1 MPSLFDRRFKLV
13 GFPLLLNQYGE
24 SITYWPLSGDSRSIN
39 AIINRSPLEVYDAAG
54 GTVVLY
60 PMSIR
65 VYADSTTGI
74 SPSELNTGGDEI
86 ELLERVDDTETTRK
100 TVMVLQS
107 QTSGVL
113 TLALK

>member
-1 MPSLFDRRFKLV
+1 MPSVFDRRFKLS
-13 GFPLLLNQYGE
+13 GFPLLLQQYGE
-24 SITYWPLSGDSRSIN
+24 PVVYYPLAGSSRSIN
-39 AIINRSPLEVYDAAG
+39 AIINRNPLEVYDAAG

-65 VYADSTTGI
+65 VFANSTTGI
-74 SPSELNTGGDEI
+74 SPAELNTGGDEI
-86 ELLERVDDTETTRK
+86 ELLERVDDTTTTRK